1 MASTSSFQHR
11 CVFVGNIP
19 YDATIKS
26 NLYRS
31 HEEVGPVVSFRKP
44 KGYGFCEYKDEETAL
59 SARRNLQGYE
69 INGRQLRV
77 DFAENDKGADRNRE
91 QGRGGTGL
99 TSGTDAQKS
108 LNGYPIGGDAVL
120 QQPFGVPLAAS
131 AASLIAEALNGSQT
145 SGLLQPKSNLLSV
158 SGSGTDSLT
167 LYLAKFSRHQLNEII
182 TEMKALIML
191 GMMNPQMMQMASK
204 SSEVAYSSVQDVHQ
218 DLKPVLP
225 LYHGQVPSQTELV
238 EKFLRPS
245 EPLERNI
252 LASAS
257 VFQSSGLP
265 SKLVPLSAH
274 QPPLV
279 KNQISAQG
287 TVSVVSGDPMHLNI
301 QARHLPSV
309 GISLPQEQT
318 SLLHHHRPIRISN
331 ISDHPQQPSREQMC
345 CSHF

>member
-19 YDATIKS
+19 YDATEEQLIQIC
-26 NLYRS
+26 
-31 HEEVGPVVSFRKP
+31 EEVGPVVSFRLVLDRETRKP

-182 TEMKALIML
+182 TEMKAFAAKDKALAEQLLKRVPQLPKALFQALIML

-279 KNQISAQG
+279 KIRFL
-287 TVSVVSGDPMHLNI
+287 HK
-301 QARHLPSV
+301 
-309 GISLPQEQT
+309 EQYQLYPVT
-318 SLLHHHRPIRISN
+318 
-331 ISDHPQQPSREQMC
+331 QC
-345 CSHF
+345 T